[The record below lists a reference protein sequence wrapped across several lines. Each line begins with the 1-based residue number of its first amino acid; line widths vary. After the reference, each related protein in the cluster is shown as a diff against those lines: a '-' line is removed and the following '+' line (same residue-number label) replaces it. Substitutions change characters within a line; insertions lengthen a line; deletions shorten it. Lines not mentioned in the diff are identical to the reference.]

1 MWFISLCN
9 GQLPYSTKFIHTE
22 KLRSSLAPAV
32 FAEECFPW
40 GLQAVLWMITL
51 PNLFQSELVKR
62 INLVYVVW
70 KVLVNTHMCSLTDSR
85 AVTSKYRGH
94 DEQLRATS
102 YAAQLELEEDVSL

>member
-1 MWFISLCN
+1 MLFKSL
-9 GQLPYSTKFIHTE
+9 
-22 KLRSSLAPAV
+22 SS
-32 FAEECFPW
+32 FW
-40 GLQAVLWMITL
+40 IIWLW
-51 PNLFQSELVKR
+51 

-85 AVTSKYRGH
+85 AVTSKRRGH